1 LHVSG
6 FTSALD
12 IPRLIVVSC
21 SDSQRLLVEV
31 PNLSL
36 STVWSLD
43 DHVSVVDEIKISVI
57 FQLGNNIEVSLNKQ
71 TEVSIKFTFD
81 WLIWVLISIDDLP
94 LLVDL
99 SMFVV
104 DLNVLVLIIES
115 SSNIHDLSSLVH
127 NELAL

>member
-1 LHVSG
+1 MLWQ
-6 FTSALD
+6 FRD
-12 IPRLIVVSC
+12 N
-21 SDSQRLLVEV
+21 VEV
-31 PNLSL
+31 SFNIES
-36 STVWSLD
+36 
-43 DHVSVVDEIKISVI
+43 KISV
-57 FQLGNNIEVSLNKQ
+57 E
-71 TEVSIKFTFD
+71 FTFD